1 MKFDYF
7 VLPFL
12 LGTAFLLIYLAFT
25 YSLWFIRL
33 GKNDKKAIRKGFF
46 SLKLFAA
53 LKEIVF
59 ESLLHRKIFRKNG
72 LLGFMHMSLAFGW
85 FLLIVMGNLES
96 RVYEPTAANPPYV
109 PIFFKFFNTGVHSFP
124 LHDFFSVLMDVLLLT
139 VLTGVLL
146 ALGKRIISRAYGM
159 KRTTRL
165 SPSDRMA
172 MYSLWFIFPLRLLA
186 ESFTHAVYGGGEFL
200 TGTVGNFLG
209 SFLPATALFYP
220 AWWAYSFSL
229 GIFFVALPFSRY
241 MHIPT
246 EVVLIFSRH
255 FGLKEK
261 RQHTPITDVEVHSC
275 SRCGICIDTCQL
287 AFAGGIKNVQS
298 AYQLRAI
305 RYHQIKPSEHLNC
318 MMCGR
323 CETACPV
330 GINIKD
336 VRLISRNELNGYPIN
351 KEEFAKINLN
361 PLQADVIYFAGCMTH
376 QTPAIKKSMTKIL
389 QTAGVSY
396 WFMDESGGVCC
407 GRPSILT
414 GHTEQAEA
422 IMKSNIEAIRKSHAK
437 RLVTSC
443 PICYKVFKQDYNLD
457 IEVLHHTQYIN
468 ELLDAN
474 KIQVSSLSQQAV
486 YHDPCELSR
495 DIRVYEEPRQVLQKI
510 VEMVP
515 SSYEKD
521 NSLCC
526 GGSLANLSIS
536 MEKRLEITRD
546 ACDRLTV
553 GNPGIL
559 VTSCP
564 QCKKTF
570 EKAAEIP
577 VLDLAE
583 IVWQGMQKLLA
594 IQQANQ
600 KQSNK
605 NRIAHKKGTLT
616 IAR

>member
-12 LGTAFLLIYLAFT
+12 LGMAFLLIYLAFT
-25 YSLWFIRL
+25 YTLWYFRL
-33 GKNDKKAIRKGFF
+33 GKVDKKAIRKGFF
-46 SLKLFAA
+46 SIKLFAA
-53 LKEIVF
+53 LKEIVS
-59 ESLLHRKIFRKNG
+59 ESLLHRKIFRKNL

-96 RVYEPTAANPPYV
+96 RIYEPTAMNPPYV
-109 PIFFKFFNTGVHSFP
+109 PIFFKFFNTTVHSFP
-124 LHDFFSVLMDVLLLT
+124 LHRFFSVLMDVLLLT

-146 ALGKRIISRAYGM
+146 ALGKRIVSKAYGM

-165 SPSDRMA
+165 SPGDRMA

-209 SFLPATALFYP
+209 SFLPASSLFHP
-220 AWWAYSFSL
+220 AWWAYSVSL
-229 GIFFVALPFSRY
+229 GVFFVALPFSRY

-255 FGLKEK
+255 FGLEEK
-261 RQHTPITDVEVHSC
+261 RKHTPITDVEVRSC
-275 SRCGICIDTCQL
+275 SRCGLCIDTCQL

-305 RYHQIKPSEHLNC
+305 RFHQIQPSEHLNC

-336 VRLISRNELNGYPIN
+336 VRLIARNELNGHPIN
-351 KEEFAKINLN
+351 KKEFAKINLN
-361 PLQADVIYFAGCMTH
+361 PLQAEVIYFGGCMTH
-376 QTPAIKKSMTKIL
+376 QTPAIKKSMTNIL
-389 QTAGVSY
+389 KAAGVSY
-396 WFMDESGGVCC
+396 WFMDETGGVCC

-414 GHTEQAEA
+414 GHTEQADA
-422 IMKSNIEAIRKSHAK
+422 IMKSNTEAIRKSRAK

-443 PICYKVFKQDYNLD
+443 PICYKVFKQDYNLT

-468 ELLDAN
+468 ELMDTN
-474 KIQVSSLSQQAV
+474 RIQVSTLYQQAV

-495 DIRVYEEPRQVLQKI
+495 DIRVYDEPRFVLQKM
-510 VEMVP
+510 VGLVP

-526 GGSLANLSIS
+526 GGSLANLSIP

-546 ACDRLTV
+546 ACNRLTT
-553 GNPGIL
+553 GNPDIM

-570 EKAAEIP
+570 EKAAGIP
-577 VLDLAE
+577 VKDIAE
-583 IVWQGMQKLLA
+583 IVCEGMQKSEALHKIGQRQENRSGTKIKSRMLA
-594 IQQANQ
+594 
-600 KQSNK
+600 SN
-605 NRIAHKKGTLT
+605 
-616 IAR
+616 

>member
-12 LGTAFLLIYLAFT
+12 LGMAFLLIYLAFT
-25 YSLWFIRL
+25 YTLWYFRL
-33 GKNDKKAIRKGFF
+33 GKVDKKAIRKGFF
-46 SLKLFAA
+46 SIKLFAA
-53 LKEIVF
+53 LKEIVS
-59 ESLLHRKIFRKNG
+59 ESLLHRKIFRKNL

-96 RVYEPTAANPPYV
+96 RIYEPTAMNPPYV
-109 PIFFKFFNTGVHSFP
+109 PIFFKFFNTTVHSFP
-124 LHDFFSVLMDVLLLT
+124 LHRFFSVLMDVLLLT

-146 ALGKRIISRAYGM
+146 ALGKRIVSKAYGM

-165 SPSDRMA
+165 SPGDRMA

-209 SFLPATALFYP
+209 SFLPASSLFHP
-220 AWWAYSFSL
+220 AWWAYSVSL
-229 GIFFVALPFSRY
+229 GVFFVALPFSRY

-255 FGLKEK
+255 FGLEEK
-261 RQHTPITDVEVHSC
+261 RKHTPITDVEVRSC
-275 SRCGICIDTCQL
+275 SRCGLCIDTCQL

-305 RYHQIKPSEHLNC
+305 RFHQIQPSEHLNC

-336 VRLISRNELNGYPIN
+336 VRLIARNELNGHPIN
-351 KEEFAKINLN
+351 KKEFAKINLN
-361 PLQADVIYFAGCMTH
+361 PVQAEVIYFGGCMTH
-376 QTPAIKKSMTKIL
+376 QTPAIKKSMTNIL
-389 QTAGVSY
+389 KAAGVSY
-396 WFMDESGGVCC
+396 WFMDETGGVCC

-414 GHTEQAEA
+414 GHTEQADA
-422 IMKSNIEAIRKSHAK
+422 IMKSNTEAIRKSRAK

-443 PICYKVFKQDYNLD
+443 PICYKVFKQDYNLT

-468 ELLDAN
+468 ELMDTN
-474 KIQVSSLSQQAV
+474 RIQVSTLYQQAV

-495 DIRVYEEPRQVLQKI
+495 DIRVYDEPRFVLQKM
-510 VEMVP
+510 VGLVP

-546 ACDRLTV
+546 ACNRLTT
-553 GNPGIL
+553 GNPDIM

-570 EKAAEIP
+570 EKAAGIP
-577 VLDLAE
+577 VKDIAE
-583 IVWQGMQKLLA
+583 IVCEGMQKSEALHKIGQRQENRSGTKIKSRMLA
-594 IQQANQ
+594 
-600 KQSNK
+600 SN
-605 NRIAHKKGTLT
+605 
-616 IAR
+616 

>member
-1 MKFDYF
+1 
-7 VLPFL
+7 
-12 LGTAFLLIYLAFT
+12 
-25 YSLWFIRL
+25 
-33 GKNDKKAIRKGFF
+33 
-46 SLKLFAA
+46 
-53 LKEIVF
+53 
-59 ESLLHRKIFRKNG
+59 
-72 LLGFMHMSLAFGW
+72 
-85 FLLIVMGNLES
+85 
-96 RVYEPTAANPPYV
+96 
-109 PIFFKFFNTGVHSFP
+109 
-124 LHDFFSVLMDVLLLT
+124 
-139 VLTGVLL
+139 
-146 ALGKRIISRAYGM
+146 
-159 KRTTRL
+159 
-165 SPSDRMA
+165 
-172 MYSLWFIFPLRLLA
+172 
-186 ESFTHAVYGGGEFL
+186 
-200 TGTVGNFLG
+200 
-209 SFLPATALFYP
+209 
-220 AWWAYSFSL
+220 
-229 GIFFVALPFSRY
+229 
-241 MHIPT
+241 
-246 EVVLIFSRH
+246 
-255 FGLKEK
+255 
-261 RQHTPITDVEVHSC
+261 
-275 SRCGICIDTCQL
+275 
-287 AFAGGIKNVQS
+287 
-298 AYQLRAI
+298 
-305 RYHQIKPSEHLNC
+305 
-318 MMCGR
+318 
-323 CETACPV
+323 V

-336 VRLISRNELNGYPIN
+336 VRLISRNELNGHPIN

-422 IMKSNIEAIRKSHAK
+422 IMKSNIEAIRKSQAK

-577 VLDLAE
+577 VKDIAE
-583 IVWQGMQKLLA
+583 IVCEGMQ
-594 IQQANQ
+594 QAVVLKKISSMQENRARTTA
-600 KQSNK
+600 NK
-605 NRIAHKKGTLT
+605 RILTAH
-616 IAR
+616 

>member
-12 LGTAFLLIYLAFT
+12 LGMAFLLIYLAFT
-25 YSLWFIRL
+25 YTLWYFRL
-33 GKNDKKAIRKGFF
+33 GKVDKKAIRKGFF
-46 SLKLFAA
+46 SIKLFAA
-53 LKEIVF
+53 LKEIVS
-59 ESLLHRKIFRKNG
+59 ESLLHRKIFRKNL

-96 RVYEPTAANPPYV
+96 RIYEPTAMNPPYV
-109 PIFFKFFNTGVHSFP
+109 PIFFKFFNTTVHSFP
-124 LHDFFSVLMDVLLLT
+124 LHRFFSVLMDVLLLT

-146 ALGKRIISRAYGM
+146 ALGKRIVSKAYGM

-165 SPSDRMA
+165 SPGDRMA

-209 SFLPATALFYP
+209 SFLPASSLFHP
-220 AWWAYSFSL
+220 AWWAYSVSL
-229 GIFFVALPFSRY
+229 GVFFVALPFSRY

-255 FGLKEK
+255 FGLEEK
-261 RQHTPITDVEVHSC
+261 RKHTPITDVEVRSC
-275 SRCGICIDTCQL
+275 SRCGLCIDTCQL

-305 RYHQIKPSEHLNC
+305 RFHQIQPSEHLNC

-330 GINIKD
+330 GNNIKD
-336 VRLISRNELNGYPIN
+336 VRLIARNELNGHPIN
-351 KEEFAKINLN
+351 KKEFAKINLN
-361 PLQADVIYFAGCMTH
+361 PLQAEVIYFGGCMTH
-376 QTPAIKKSMTKIL
+376 QTPAIKKSMTNIL
-389 QTAGVSY
+389 KAAGVSY
-396 WFMDESGGVCC
+396 WFMDETGGVCC

-414 GHTEQAEA
+414 GHTEQADA
-422 IMKSNIEAIRKSHAK
+422 IMKSNTEAIRKSRAK

-443 PICYKVFKQDYNLD
+443 PICYKVFKQDYNLT

-468 ELLDAN
+468 ELMDTN
-474 KIQVSSLSQQAV
+474 RIQVSTLYPQAV

-495 DIRVYEEPRQVLQKI
+495 DIRVYDEPRFVLQKM
-510 VEMVP
+510 VGLVP

-546 ACDRLTV
+546 ACNRLTT
-553 GNPGIL
+553 GNPDIM

-570 EKAAEIP
+570 EKAAGIP
-577 VLDLAE
+577 VKDIAE
-583 IVWQGMQKLLA
+583 IVCEGMQKSEALHKIGQRQENRSGTKIKSRMLA
-594 IQQANQ
+594 
-600 KQSNK
+600 SN
-605 NRIAHKKGTLT
+605 
-616 IAR
+616 

>member
-12 LGTAFLLIYLAFT
+12 LGMAFLLIYLAVT
-25 YSLWFIRL
+25 YALWFIRL
-33 GKNDKKAIRKGFF
+33 GKEDRKAVRKGFF
-46 SLKLFAA
+46 SVKLFAA

-59 ESLLHRKIFRKNG
+59 ESLLHRKIFRKNM

-85 FLLIVMGNLES
+85 FLLIVMGNFES
-96 RVYEPTAANPPYV
+96 RVYEPSAMNPPYV
-109 PIFFKFFNTGVHSFP
+109 PIFFKFFNTTIHPFP
-124 LHDFFSVLMDVLLLT
+124 LHKFFSVLMDLLLLI
-139 VLTGVLL
+139 VLTGVVL
-146 ALGKRIISRAYGM
+146 ALGKRILSRAYGM

-165 SPSDRMA
+165 SLSDRMA
-172 MYSLWFIFPLRLLA
+172 MLSLWFIFPLRLAA
-186 ESFTHAVYGGGEFL
+186 ESFTHAVYGSGEFL
-200 TGTVGNFLG
+200 TGTMGNFLG
-209 SFLPATALFYP
+209 SFLPASVLFYP
-220 AWWAYSFSL
+220 AWWAYSVSL
-229 GIFFVALPFSRY
+229 GVFFVALPFSRY

-261 RQHTPITDVEVHSC
+261 REHTPITDIEVRSC

-305 RYHQIKPSEHLNC
+305 RYHQIKSSEHLNC

-351 KEEFAKINLN
+351 KEEYAKVNLE
-361 PLQADVIYFAGCMTH
+361 PVQADVIYFGGCMTH
-376 QTPAIKKSMTKIL
+376 QTPSIKKSMAKIL
-389 QTAGVSY
+389 QAAGIRY

-443 PICYKVFKQDYNLD
+443 PICYKVFNQDYKLD
-457 IEVLHHTQYIN
+457 MEVLHHTQFIHEMLN
-468 ELLDAN
+468 TN
-474 KIQVSSLSQQAV
+474 KIQVSGLYRRAV

-495 DIRVYEEPRQVLQKI
+495 DIRVYDEPRYVLQKM
-510 VEMVP
+510 VDLVP

-521 NSLCC
+521 SSLCC

-546 ACDRLTV
+546 ACDRLTE
-553 GNPGIL
+553 GNPGTL

-570 EKAAEIP
+570 EKAAGIP
-577 VLDLAE
+577 VKDIAE
-583 IVWQGMQKLLA
+583 IVCEGMQKYETVQKIGQMQENKSRTGAKNQILT
-594 IQQANQ
+594 AN
-600 KQSNK
+600 
-605 NRIAHKKGTLT
+605 
-616 IAR
+616 

>member
-12 LGTAFLLIYLAFT
+12 LGMAFLLIYLAFT
-25 YSLWFIRL
+25 YTLWYFRL
-33 GKNDKKAIRKGFF
+33 GKVDKKAIRKGFF
-46 SLKLFAA
+46 SIKLFAA
-53 LKEIVF
+53 LKEIVS
-59 ESLLHRKIFRKNG
+59 ESLLHRKIFRKNL

-96 RVYEPTAANPPYV
+96 RIYEPTAMNPPYV
-109 PIFFKFFNTGVHSFP
+109 PIFFKFFNTTVHSFP
-124 LHDFFSVLMDVLLLT
+124 LHRFFSVLMDVLLLT

-146 ALGKRIISRAYGM
+146 ALGKRIVSKAYGM

-165 SPSDRMA
+165 SPGDRMA

-209 SFLPATALFYP
+209 SFLPASSLFHP
-220 AWWAYSFSL
+220 AWWAYSVSL
-229 GIFFVALPFSRY
+229 GVFFVALPFSRY

-255 FGLKEK
+255 FGLEEK
-261 RQHTPITDVEVHSC
+261 RKHTPITDVEVRSC
-275 SRCGICIDTCQL
+275 SRCGLCIDTCQL

-305 RYHQIKPSEHLNC
+305 RFHQIQPSEHLNC

-336 VRLISRNELNGYPIN
+336 VRLIARNELNGHPIN
-351 KEEFAKINLN
+351 KKEFAKINLN
-361 PLQADVIYFAGCMTH
+361 PLQAEVIYFGGCMTH
-376 QTPAIKKSMTKIL
+376 QTPAIKKSMTNIL
-389 QTAGVSY
+389 KAAGVSY
-396 WFMDESGGVCC
+396 WFMDETGGVCC

-414 GHTEQAEA
+414 GHTEQADA
-422 IMKSNIEAIRKSHAK
+422 IMKSNTEAIRKSRAK

-443 PICYKVFKQDYNLD
+443 PICYKVFKQDYNLT

-468 ELLDAN
+468 ELMDTN
-474 KIQVSSLSQQAV
+474 RIQVSTLYQQAV

-495 DIRVYEEPRQVLQKI
+495 DIRVYDEPRFVLQKM
-510 VEMVP
+510 VGLVP

-546 ACDRLTV
+546 ACNRLTT
-553 GNPGIL
+553 GNPDIM

-570 EKAAEIP
+570 EKAAGIP
-577 VLDLAE
+577 VKDIAE
-583 IVWQGMQKLLA
+583 IVCEGMQKSEALHKIGQRQENRSGTKIKSRMLA
-594 IQQANQ
+594 
-600 KQSNK
+600 SN
-605 NRIAHKKGTLT
+605 
-616 IAR
+616 